1 MKPGA
6 DLQTHE
12 RPESGAVGIGVPGDT
27 PPPRRDRVREE
38 HSYRARRRII
48 MVSMILVTV
57 IPFVLI
63 LAIGYSYFTRSLESG
78 AISMIQ
84 RIVEDHREMIEI
96 FLEERRTDLEY
107 IADAYAFAELSR
119 TETLSIVFAGLQR
132 HANAFVDMGVFNS
145 AGLHVAY
152 VGPYRLIGKDY
163 GRTDWFKEVIK
174 RGYYISDI
182 FLGYRKVPHF
192 IIAVARGRGHRR
204 WVIRATVDS
213 FLFNTLVEKVRI
225 GETGE
230 AYLLNSEGVLQTA
243 RRSGG
248 DLLDTPADI
257 IRYPPD
263 RDAIATFIEKDE
275 QGKDYLYAA
284 TWLHDKKWLL
294 VARQEKAD
302 AFEALR
308 FAVTLILIVSVIGGA
323 TIIGVA
329 VYLTDRIVRRLEIL
343 DGEKEDLSRQLIRA
357 SRLAELGEMAAGIAH
372 EINNPLQIIQNEQA
386 LMKILLSDVKTVNN
400 NRTSAKAAAEI
411 EESLTQIRI
420 QTRRCAAITQAILNF
435 GRQCRPKFQDIHL
448 ARFIPEISG
457 MVKQKAEVHGIV
469 LAVVIPPETP
479 EIFGDVSQLQ
489 QVFLNLLNNGID
501 AIIAQKGAGGGNLTV
516 RLASCGPHFVEVRVE
531 DDGCGIPADKID
543 RVFTPFFTTKPVGQG
558 TGLGLSVCYGI
569 IHKMGGKIK
578 VQSQEGIGTV
588 FTLHLPLSH
597 PSLSDVASA
606 SAENQ
611 APCGTASNQ
620 PQSAVTHPGGPD

>member
-1 MKPGA
+1 MKPSA
-6 DLQTHE
+6 DFRTHE
-12 RPESGAVGIGVPGDT
+12 RPASGAAEIGVPGDT
-27 PPPRRDRVREE
+27 PPPRNDRVREE
-38 HSYRARRRII
+38 HSYRTRRRII

-107 IADAYAFAELSR
+107 IADAYAFAELR
-119 TETLSIVFAGLQR
+119 RPGTLSAVFAGLQR
-132 HANAFVDMGVFNS
+132 HANAFADMGVFNS

-163 GRTDWFKEVIK
+163 GQTDWFKEVIK

-192 IIAVARGRGHRR
+192 IIAVARGRGDQR

-213 FLFNTLVEKVRI
+213 FLFNRLVEKVRI

-275 QGKDYLYAA
+275 Q
-284 TWLHDKKWLL
+284 
-294 VARQEKAD
+294 
-302 AFEALR
+302 
-308 FAVTLILIVSVIGGA
+308 
-323 TIIGVA
+323 
-329 VYLTDRIVRRLEIL
+329 
-343 DGEKEDLSRQLIRA
+343 
-357 SRLAELGEMAAGIAH
+357 
-372 EINNPLQIIQNEQA
+372 A
-386 LMKILLSDVKTVNN
+386 LMKILLSDVTTVNN
-400 NRTSAKAAAEI
+400 DRRSAKAVADI
-411 EESLTQIRI
+411 EESLTQVRI

-435 GRQCRPKFQDIHL
+435 GRQCRPKFQDINL
-448 ARFIPEISG
+448 SRFIPEISG

-516 RLASCGPHFVEVRVE
+516 GVASCGPHFVEVNVE

-569 IHKMGGKIK
+569 IHKMGGKIR

-588 FTLHLPLSH
+588 FALHLPSSH
-597 PSLSDVASA
+597 PPLSDAASA
-606 SAENQ
+606 FAENHP
-611 APCGTASNQ
+611 PCEYASNQ
-620 PQSAVTHPGGPD
+620 PQSAVTRPDGPD